1 MEHIT
6 SFDDFYEQKLS
17 PFLKALEKQGSAS
30 YWWQV
35 LCMVCTL
42 GIIPVLA
49 WGLRNESGILGGFL
63 VLITIIVGIV
73 SLHQYTKIK
82 DSYESNY
89 KEKVIQQIIEFIHP
103 GLQYKPDISINHKDY
118 INSSLCR
125 NWYDDYDGAD
135 WIGGNYKGVNFKC
148 SELYVTRR
156 TGAKSSGST
165 VYKGLFFA
173 APLNISFSG
182 GTYIWIKNEE
192 QLPASI
198 ADERYRL
205 LPMPEVVRV
214 DCRDGEF
221 EKQYRVYTTDVYEAL
236 SIVDGEMMQCI
247 SRFRKQ
253 INRDISLSFVAG
265 ICYVAIP
272 FTEDLFEPKSKNPGD
287 KDEIKKC
294 FLSVLLMLDIINQLK
309 LDKL

>member
-103 GLQYKPDISINHKDY
+103 GLQIISIAAFAVTGMM
-118 INSSLCR
+118 IMMVQTGL
-125 NWYDDYDGAD
+125 GV
-135 WIGGNYKGVNFKC
+135 ITKG
-148 SELYVTRR
+148 
-156 TGAKSSGST
+156 
-165 VYKGLFFA
+165 
-173 APLNISFSG
+173 
-182 GTYIWIKNEE
+182 
-192 QLPASI
+192 
-198 ADERYRL
+198 
-205 LPMPEVVRV
+205 
-214 DCRDGEF
+214 
-221 EKQYRVYTTDVYEAL
+221 
-236 SIVDGEMMQCI
+236 
-247 SRFRKQ
+247 
-253 INRDISLSFVAG
+253 
-265 ICYVAIP
+265 
-272 FTEDLFEPKSKNPGD
+272 
-287 KDEIKKC
+287 
-294 FLSVLLMLDIINQLK
+294 
-309 LDKL
+309 